1 MKPEAPELEA
11 GAWNPGIASEIPG
24 ELMPLVTLFR
34 PENSNV
40 DLKQAKEAAEFCG
53 LKPTDM
59 ISLRVERLVVHEL
72 LIRVTADLSVPDGPN
87 YEDLGIS
94 LRTMVATILERHIAP
109 RMAEVKAAFE
119 AMRSEAEA
127 FIQKELSERLY
138 GPAPA
143 PPPAPTPPSFLAK
156 LFGGSAGKRARG
168 TPAQNPAP
176 PRDRPRELTAVSDWQ
191 ERLSRCDEP
200 MERACLEALIKL
212 IGSLLGHRGRLV
224 GDRDSIARLII
235 NMVCNGHGSQRIG
248 QTLDPLFRQAA
259 EAENYQILPAQEKPV
274 VMNVKGASASGKST
288 IRPQQRKL
296 AGRIGIPWEDFALIS
311 PDYWRKFLLDYDS
324 LGPDHKYAAMLTG
337 QELEMIDKKL
347 DRYMAT
353 KAARGEMSHLL
364 IDRFRFDSFTLE
376 PDRTSDSK
384 LLTRFGDLIFMFFMI
399 TPPAETVE
407 RAWKRGLT
415 TGRYKAVDDL
425 LYHNVE
431 AYTGIPNLFFSWA
444 LSNKKRVHFEFL
456 DNDVPEGELPR
467 TVAFGWNRV
476 MTVLDVRSMI
486 NVDRYRKVDVEART
500 PDRVF
505 ESAQM
510 TLADNLSFFKRC
522 VKLIPEIHLADQD
535 NGYVYAQ
542 LKEGALA
549 WCDQDYLDGLSAG
562 SPIRET
568 IEVLGF
574 KAEQTPEGACGAPL
588 DLEREKHYTLGRWNG
603 PQTD

>member
-1 MKPEAPELEA
+1 
-11 GAWNPGIASEIPG
+11 
-24 ELMPLVTLFR
+24 MPLVTLFR

-53 LKPTDM
+53 LKPADM

-94 LRTMVATILERHIAP
+94 LRTMVATLLERHIAP
-109 RMAEVKAAFE
+109 RMEEVKAAFE
-119 AMRSEAEA
+119 VMRAEAEA
-127 FIQKELSERLY
+127 FIQKEFSEALY
-138 GPAPA
+138 GPEAAPA
-143 PPPAPTPPSFLAK
+143 SPPPRPSFFAK
-156 LFGGSAGKRARG
+156 LFGGGSGKPARSTASPG
-168 TPAQNPAP
+168 PAP
-176 PRDRPRELTAVSDWQ
+176 RPDTQRAVTAVSDWQ

-200 MERACLEALIKL
+200 LERACLEALIKL
-212 IGSLLGHRGRLV
+212 VGSLLGHRGRLV
-224 GDRDSIARLII
+224 GDRESLARLVV
-235 NMVCNGHGSQRIG
+235 NMVCNGYGSQQVG

-259 EAENYQILPAQEKPV
+259 KAENYQILPAQEKPV

-324 LGPDHKYAAMLTG
+324 LGPHAKYAAMLTG

-347 DRYMAT
+347 DRYMAA

-467 TVAFGWNRV
+467 TVAFGWNRT
-476 MTVLDVRSMI
+476 MTVLDIRSLI

-500 PDRVF
+500 PDTVF
-505 ESAQM
+505 DSGQM
-510 TLADNLSFFKRC
+510 TLADNVSFFKRC

-535 NGYVYAQ
+535 NGYVYAH
-542 LKEGALA
+542 LKAGEID
-549 WCDQDYLDGLSAG
+549 WCDQDYLDGLPEG
-562 SPIRET
+562 SPVQET
-568 IEVLGF
+568 MGILGF
-574 KAEQTPEGACGAPL
+574 RIGKASESAAEIPL

-603 PQTD
+603 PQAD